1 MNDDTAIAMGEQLE
15 RIAVAL
21 EQIVAYVKP
30 SDLAAFNAE
39 APRTAPEP
47 RQATSGPVDPEPPF
61 PGPSPEFRQ
70 SRDLPAE
77 PVLPPAPVLPLEWTC
92 PRHHKVKI
100 VPAGISK
107 AGKAYPAFLACP
119 EQLDGGQYCQEK
131 PPQTGPRR

>member
-1 MNDDTAIAMGEQLE
+1 MNDDLAIAMGERLE

-30 SDLAAFNAE
+30 SDLAAFHAE

-47 RQATSGPVDPEPPF
+47 RQAQSGPVDPEPPF

-77 PVLPPAPVLPLEWTC
+77 PFAPFPRWSC
-92 PRHHKVKI
+92 PIHHSSKV
-100 VPAGISK
+100 VPAGVSK
-107 AGKAYPAFLACP
+107 KTGKPYQAFVVCNEP
-119 EQLDGGQYCQEK
+119 GCDQK
-131 PPQTGPRR
+131 PPR